1 MIVTIEIPKYSHYKY
16 EFKNGFPNDY
26 LCVDRVLNQAVP
38 QNYGFFPAT
47 LCGDGDPLD
56 VFVISNE
63 PIQPG
68 ANVKIEL
75 VGGFECIDGDQSD
88 DKLIGILEGEN
99 IVFKQSYISE
109 IYFYLTSYKEGFR
122 VIKEYTL
129 EEAFQSL
136 TKAEEEYAGYK
147 Y

>member
-1 MIVTIEIPKYSHYKY
+1 MIVTIEIPKHSHYKY
-16 EFKNGFPNDY
+16 EIKEDNLN
-26 LCVDRVLNQAVP
+26 VDRVLNQAVP

-75 VGGFECIDGDQSD
+75 VGGFECIDHDQCD

-109 IYFYLTSYKEGFR
+109 IWSYLTSYKEGFR
-122 VIKEYTL
+122 VIKELTL

-136 TKAEEEYAGYK
+136 TKAEKEFTYYK
-147 Y
+147 D